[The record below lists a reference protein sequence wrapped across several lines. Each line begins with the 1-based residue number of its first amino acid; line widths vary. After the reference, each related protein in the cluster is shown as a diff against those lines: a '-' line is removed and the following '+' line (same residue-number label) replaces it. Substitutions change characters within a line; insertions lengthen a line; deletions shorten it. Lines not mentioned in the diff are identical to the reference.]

1 MEQQIADLKTIL
13 RQIIRS
19 GGLDAS
25 TINEACRVLGV
36 PLGDP
41 EGHDLTGAQGRALG
55 AVLWGGD
62 AASLSGAKA
71 A

>member
-1 MEQQIADLKTIL
+1 MEQQIVDLKAVL
-13 RQIIRS
+13 RQIVRS
-19 GGLDAS
+19 GGLDVP
-25 TINEACRVLGV
+25 TLNEACRVLGV

-41 EGHDLTGAQGRALG
+41 EGYDLTEPQGRALG